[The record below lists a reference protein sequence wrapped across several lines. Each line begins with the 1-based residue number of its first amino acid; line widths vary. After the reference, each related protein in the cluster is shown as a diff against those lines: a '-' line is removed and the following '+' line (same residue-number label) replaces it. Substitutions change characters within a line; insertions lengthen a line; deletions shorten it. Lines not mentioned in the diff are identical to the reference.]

1 MIFGLIRSNADWLAT
16 DGKIGAMYVD
26 SGTGKF
32 LVSNKVFFRILD
44 AQ

>member
-16 DGKIGAMYVD
+16 DEGIGALYVD
-26 SGTGKF
+26 SGKGKF
-32 LVSNKVFFRILD
+32 LVSNNVFIRILD